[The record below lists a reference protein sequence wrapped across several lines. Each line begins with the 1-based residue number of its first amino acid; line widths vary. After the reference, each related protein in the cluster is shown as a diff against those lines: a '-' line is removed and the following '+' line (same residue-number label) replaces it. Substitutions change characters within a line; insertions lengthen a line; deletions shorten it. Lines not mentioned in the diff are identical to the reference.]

1 MLSFGDG
8 GREGDGDSVRKEQAG
23 TTYLGLSLACR
34 ARCLV
39 PVLARPFVSLRD
51 PSHLFDTRVIHL
63 LIEAH
68 YNSVYLPLGVC
79 EA

>member
-1 MLSFGDG
+1 MEAEKGMETVSERNKQGPLTWVCPWPAGRGVWFQSQLGRLSHCVT
-8 GREGDGDSVRKEQAG
+8 RV
-23 TTYLGLSLACR
+23 
-34 ARCLV
+34 
-39 PVLARPFVSLRD
+39 
-51 PSHLFDTRVIHL
+51 HLFDTRVIHL

>member
-8 GREGDGDSVRKEQAG
+8 GREGDADSVRKEQAG

-39 PVLARPFVSLRD
+39 PVLARHCVTRV
-51 PSHLFDTRVIHL
+51 HLFDTRVIHL